1 MTQHP
6 KPLHSLL
13 LTDLYQLTM
22 AYGYWKSGMG
32 HKESVF
38 HLFYRTIPFKGG
50 FSIACGLEN
59 VIEFLE
65 IFHFDDT
72 DLNYLASLKGN
83 DGQPL
88 FQKEFLDYLK
98 AAPLQCDVD
107 AIPEGTVV
115 FPYEPLVRVQ
125 GPLIQCQLLETLL
138 LNIINFQ
145 TLIATKAAR
154 ICLAAQ
160 GDPVLEF
167 GLRRAQGVDGALT
180 ASRAAYIGGCA
191 GTSNV
196 LAGKLFDIP
205 VMGTIAHSWVM
216 SFEQETTA
224 FQAYAE
230 ALPNNCVF
238 IVDTYSTLEGVKNAI
253 EAGKWLQQHGHPLM
267 GVRLDSGDLAY
278 LSVEAR
284 KLLDESGF
292 AHTKIVVS
300 NELDETIISSLKNQK
315 AKIDIWGVG
324 TKLVTAYDHPAL
336 DGVYKLAALREPGS
350 AWDYK
355 VKISEQAIKV
365 TTPGIQQVRR
375 YQTDTE
381 NIADMIYDIQTN
393 VAQGAVMVDPL
404 DMTRHRTIEKDTR
417 CRDLLI
423 PIFRQGQ
430 KVYAPPT
437 IHQIRETVKT
447 EIRQFHAGIERF
459 VNPHQYPVGV
469 EKSLYERKTR
479 LILQMRQNPKR
490 KHESQK

>member
-1 MTQHP
+1 MTP
-6 KPLHSLL
+6 TAKNPHSLL

-65 IFHFDDT
+65 AFHFENS
-72 DLNYLASLKGN
+72 DLEYLATLKGN
-83 DGQPL
+83 DRQPL

-98 AAPLQCDVD
+98 TSPFQCDID

-125 GPLIQCQLLETLL
+125 GPLIQCQILETIL

-167 GLRRAQGVDGALT
+167 GLRRAQGIDGALT
-180 ASRAAYIGGCA
+180 ASRASYIGGCA

-216 SFEQETTA
+216 GFEEEKAA

-253 EAGKWLQQHGHPLM
+253 EAGKWLRKHGYPLV

-284 KLLDESGF
+284 KILDENGF
-292 AHTKIVVS
+292 GDTKIVVS

-336 DGVYKLAALREPGS
+336 DGVYKLAALREPGG

-375 YQTDTE
+375 YQTPTE
-381 NIADMIYDIQTN
+381 NMADMIYDLETDLS
-393 VAQGAVMVDPL
+393 QGAVMVDPL
-404 DMTRHRTIEKDTR
+404 DMTRQRKMQKSTPYK
-417 CRDLLI
+417 DLLM
-423 PIFRQGQ
+423 PIFRQGK
-430 KVYAPPT
+430 KVYAAPA

-447 EIRQFHAGIERF
+447 EIRRFHPGIERF

-469 EKSLYERKTR
+469 EKTLYDLKTR
-479 LILQMRQNPKR
+479 LILQMR
-490 KHESQK
+490 KHPPAGE